1 MRVHSDVASI
11 GDRVSCKRPLLL
23 IVDDD
28 RRTAL
33 LLGSLLRQDGYD
45 TEVEPDG
52 TAALARLM
60 HDPVPDAVITDYHM
74 PGANGLV
81 ITRLARAC
89 RAGIPV
95 FVVTGDPHTAKRAGV
110 ALESGIE
117 VIAKPVDYA
126 SLVVRLRAAV
136 PVFA

>member
-1 MRVHSDVASI
+1 M
-11 GDRVSCKRPLLL
+11 RPLLL

-33 LLGSLLRQDGYD
+33 LLGRMLREDGYD

-52 TAALARLM
+52 AAALERLGC
-60 HDPVPDAVITDYHM
+60 DPIPDALITDFHV
-74 PGANGLV
+74 PGADGLV
-81 ITRLARAC
+81 IARQARAC

-95 FVVTGDPHTAKRAGV
+95 FVVTGDPHTANSVGIALDSGV
-110 ALESGIE
+110 E

-126 SLVVRLRAAV
+126 SLIVRLHAAV

>member
-1 MRVHSDVASI
+1 V
-11 GDRVSCKRPLLL
+11 RPLLL

-33 LLGSLLRQDGYD
+33 LLGRMLREDGYD

-52 TAALARLM
+52 IAALERLASA
-60 HDPVPDAVITDYHM
+60 PIPDALITDFHV
-74 PGANGLV
+74 PGADGLRIV
-81 ITRLARAC
+81 RQARAC

-95 FVVTGDPHTAKRAGV
+95 FVVTGDPHTASSV
-110 ALESGIE
+110 VDSGIE

-126 SLVVRLRAAV
+126 SLIARLHAAV
-136 PVFA
+136 PVFP